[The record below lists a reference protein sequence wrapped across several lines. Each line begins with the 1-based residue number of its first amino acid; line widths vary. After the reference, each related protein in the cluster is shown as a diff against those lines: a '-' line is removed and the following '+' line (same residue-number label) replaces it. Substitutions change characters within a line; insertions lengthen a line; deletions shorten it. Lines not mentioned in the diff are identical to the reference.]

1 LLLPYLIEK
10 HVIMWIF
17 SLYFNFLPSTR
28 ILLNGDL
35 RKIFRKILKSL
46 LNAIVFKEMM
56 DYRFD
61 KGLKYTSL
69 EVMMSGYKIIENK
82 VVQGV

>member
-1 LLLPYLIEK
+1 
-10 HVIMWIF
+10 MWIF

-35 RKIFRKILKSL
+35 RKIFSKILKSL

>member
-1 LLLPYLIEK
+1 MG
-10 HVIMWIF
+10 VF
-17 SLYFNFLPSTR
+17 SPCFNFLPSTR

-35 RKIFRKILKSL
+35 RKIFSKILKSL

-56 DYRFD
+56 GYRFD

-82 VVQGV
+82 VV